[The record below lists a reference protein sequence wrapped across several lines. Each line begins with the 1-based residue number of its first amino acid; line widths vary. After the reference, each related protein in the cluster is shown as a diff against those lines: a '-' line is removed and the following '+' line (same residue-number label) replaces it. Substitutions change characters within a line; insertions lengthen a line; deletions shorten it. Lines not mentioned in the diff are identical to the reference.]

1 MISIKVQIYAKISDF
16 HYICQFNHS
25 KYVAMKYLIRAV
37 KYFIYLSLL
46 TTVIVTALVLIGAV
60 EGNINSIFNGGTD
73 ALWKI
78 AVFFAAVSAVYP
90 KLGFITRDIPVDR
103 DLSEIRN
110 EIIGF
115 FRDRRYDLESETSN
129 QLTFRIRG
137 IGGKLSKMYEDRIIL
152 TRRPGG
158 YDMEGLRKDVLRLAN
173 GFEHRFHTSNEE

>member
-1 MISIKVQIYAKISDF
+1 
-16 HYICQFNHS
+16 
-25 KYVAMKYLIRAV
+25 MKYFVRAI
-37 KYFIYLSLL
+37 KYFIYFSLL

-60 EGNINSIFNGGTD
+60 EGDIDSIFNGGTE

-110 EIIGF
+110 EVICF
-115 FRDRRYDLESETSN
+115 FRERRYDLESETQGSM
-129 QLTFRIRG
+129 TFRARG
-137 IGGKLSKMYEDRIIL
+137 VGGKLSKMYEDRITL

-158 YDMEGLRKDVLRLAN
+158 YDMDGLRKDVLRLAT
-173 GFEHRFHTSNEE
+173 GFEHRFHSPTEE